1 MTGRYPAA
9 RVPPV
14 VRDLARPAAVVL
26 AAFLLL
32 QPALSHAAPEDPEA
46 MLREAERL
54 YESLEYESALRIL
67 IAVQQLKELTPIQ
80 RARAYLYMGVAFTA
94 LGRAENAVQAFVEVL
109 KIRADFRL
117 PDGVSPSIRAMFA
130 QALKRQ
136 GIADPSAAAAEGQA
150 GGGASSGGGAE
161 GTGQPVAGSAVEVVA
176 KSPSRVSVGRPVT
189 IDLAIDDP
197 RRQLREVVVRWRRY
211 KGPDYS
217 TIHLRPAPGKER
229 LAATIPAQEVGAE
242 PGRVLYYV
250 EARDADGNVLARD
263 GDEEEPRGVDLVR
276 SGAPATAGGTAG
288 RSRRW
293 LWWTVGAGGAVALAG
308 GVIAAVL
315 LGGGG
320 GGGPGANADVTIAI
334 Q

>member
-1 MTGRYPAA
+1 
-9 RVPPV
+9 
-14 VRDLARPAAVVL
+14 
-26 AAFLLL
+26 
-32 QPALSHAAPEDPEA
+32 
-46 MLREAERL
+46 MLREAERS
-54 YESLEYESALRIL
+54 YENLEYEAALRIL

-109 KIRADFRL
+109 KIRSDFRL
-117 PDGVSPSIRAMFA
+117 PDGVSPSIRAMFS

-136 GIADPSAAAAEGQA
+136 GIPEPSAAGGAAAGQA
-150 GGGASSGGGAE
+150 GGGGETGGSAE
-161 GTGQPVAGSAVEVVA
+161 GTGQPVAGSAVEIVA
-176 KSPSRVSVGRPVT
+176 KSPSKVSPGRPVT

-197 RRQLREVVVRWRRY
+197 RQQLREVVVRWRRY

-217 TIHLRPAPGKER
+217 TIHLRPRPGKER

-263 GDEEEPRGVDLVR
+263 GDEEQPRGVDI
-276 SGAPATAGGTAG
+276 GGAGGAAAAG
-288 RSRRW
+288 GAARKSRRW
-293 LWWTVGAGGAVALAG
+293 LWWTLGAGGAAALAG

-315 LGGGG
+315 LGVGG
-320 GGGPGANADVTIAI
+320 GGGPGANADVTLTI